1 MLNSQS
7 RDLSHETA
15 LRHESYHYT
24 TSYLANIEIPLQEM
38 CSNLYVHIK
47 NKWVCYIPSS
57 CICLNIWLCGWVR
70 HQWTNSVLLALQ
82 FYFTAF
88 CFIHL
93 ASLLFSVYSNFAFSV
108 PCEDT
113 NALLFCFLHYSSLFS
128 SPSTSSSSCGRLVG
142 VANRRSVGCQRAR
155 RREIEE
161 RRQGKWNMCFQSY
174 NWFSLL
180 LFSRDNQGVWQPK
193 DSLLD

>member
-128 SPSTSSSSCGRLVG
+128 SPSPSSSSCGRLVG
-142 VANRRSVGCQRAR
+142 VANLTFSWMPEGKKERDRGKKAGEMKHVFSVLQL
-155 RREIEE
+155 I
-161 RRQGKWNMCFQSY
+161 
-174 NWFSLL
+174 FSPALL
-180 LFSRDNQGVWQPK
+180 SR
-193 DSLLD
+193 